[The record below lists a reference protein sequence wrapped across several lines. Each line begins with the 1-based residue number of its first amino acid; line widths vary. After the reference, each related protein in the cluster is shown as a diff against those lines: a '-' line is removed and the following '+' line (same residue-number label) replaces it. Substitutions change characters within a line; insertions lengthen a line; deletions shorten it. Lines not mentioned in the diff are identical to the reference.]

1 MLWIEILTLV
11 VGLAVLVVGGELLV
25 RGAANMAYSIQ
36 ISPLVVGLTVVAFGT
51 SAPELI
57 ISIKSALGGVPNIAM
72 GNVVGSNICNLTL
85 VMGATAVIYP
95 IYVQEDSMKIDWV
108 MTMSASG
115 LLYFF
120 ISKDY
125 LINRFEGI
133 IFVLILIIF
142 TYFLIEK
149 SRRETR
155 DKLREKM
162 GIDPDEEIPDISG
175 KNLLKEIII
184 FVIGCIGL
192 FFGAQW
198 FVDGASN
205 IASEL
210 GVSDRFIGLT
220 IVSLGTS
227 LPELVASGMAAL
239 KKNTEMAMGNL
250 LGSNIFNILSILGFT
265 SIVTDIDV
273 SETIVSQD
281 IYWMFAATIIVL
293 PMMIT
298 RRRISKSEGFIML
311 LFYAGYM
318 YWLISSGSMKNLPI

>member
-1 MLWIEILTLV
+1 M
-11 VGLAVLVVGGELLV
+11 
-25 RGAANMAYSIQ
+25 
-36 ISPLVVGLTVVAFGT
+36 VGLTVVAFGT

-57 ISIKSALGGVPNIAM
+57 ISLKSALGGVPNIAM

-95 IYVQEDSMKIDWV
+95 IYIEEDSMKIDWV
-108 MTMSASG
+108 VTIGASG

-120 ISKDY
+120 ISKDF

-133 IFVLILIIF
+133 IFVMVLIIF

-155 DKLREKM
+155 DKIREKL
-162 GIDPDEEIPDISG
+162 GIDPDEEIPKISQKG
-175 KNLLKEIII
+175 LFKEIII
-184 FVIGCIGL
+184 LILGSLGL

-198 FVDGASN
+198 FVDSASN
-205 IASEL
+205 IAGEL

-239 KKNTEMAMGNL
+239 KKNTDMAMGNL

-265 SIVTDIDV
+265 SIVTDIEV
-273 SETIVSQD
+273 SETIVNQD
-281 IYWMFAATIIVL
+281 IYWMFAATILVL
-293 PMMIT
+293 PMMYT
-298 RRRISKSEGFIML
+298 RRRISKSEGFILL

-318 YWLISSGSMKNLPI
+318 YWLISSGDIKNLPI

>member
-1 MLWIEILTLV
+1 MLWIEILILV
-11 VGLAVLVVGGELLV
+11 VGLAALIVGGELLV
-25 RGAANMAYSIQ
+25 RGAANLAYSIQ

-57 ISIKSALGGVPNIAM
+57 ISLKSALAGVPNIAM

-95 IYVQEDSMKIDWV
+95 VFVEKDSIRIDWV
-108 MTMSASG
+108 VAIGASG

-133 IFVLILIIF
+133 IFVLVLIIF

-155 DKLREKM
+155 DKIREKL
-162 GIDPDEEIPDISG
+162 GIDPEEEIPSFSG
-175 KNLLKEIII
+175 KGLVKEIG
-184 FVIGCIGL
+184 FLLLGSLGL

-198 FVDGASN
+198 FVDSASN
-205 IASEL
+205 IASTL

-220 IVSLGTS
+220 IVSIGTS

-265 SIVTDIDV
+265 SIVTDIQV
-273 SETIVSQD
+273 SETIVSED
-281 IYWMFAATIIVL
+281 IYWMFGATVLLL

-298 RRRISKSEGFIML
+298 RRRISKFEGVILL

-318 YWLISSGSMKNLPI
+318 YWLVASGGLKDLPV